1 MRVRVLLKFAK
12 ILMLSR
18 LRNTRRSFLSDS
30 ITNRPILIALIGS
43 IMFAAGLGFG
53 TATVSFLRGAG
64 ASPADIGQIVE
75 TIFGGIPIFLIGF
88 FFTMGLLWEL
98 NASSESESA
107 DSINWLPISP
117 SEYVFAST
125 LSTTYTY
132 SPLVLVTVGYS
143 LPIGILTGNV
153 SAFLVLVIASVV
165 AAFIGSVTVEILR
178 SLLARASTAFNKI
191 GGRLMILLR
200 ILGIVLILL
209 FTQTLFSGFLII
221 RIINSVS
228 SANAATIL
236 VPLLWPT
243 LSITSILRS
252 NFLSSVY
259 FLLLSFGFLAVLA
272 SSALALRSKFWV
284 STPPSFHFSSTGTIS
299 GVSRLRKIGVS
310 VVSLALVRREIR
322 SATRRKEVVRLM
334 AIPIILP
341 VMISFPALFSPAP
354 TTSVASG
361 LISPLFLA
369 VPLLFG
375 VGLGTLFLGMTSIGQ
390 EGKRLWNL
398 SSLPLEAE
406 AVVTS
411 KILFTSLI
419 STIGLVLGLGLTVLF
434 FQVSILDALTFIAVG
449 ITLVLGEAS
458 LGVAIGSRYPDFSDG
473 PRPRFVT
480 IIGSIIGAF
489 LGVMMMLLMSL
500 PLLFLLL
507 ARVFLLLPFSLQLS
521 FLLGGMLGLIFARI
535 SYSVSIRSVEG
546 ILRELPN

>member
-1 MRVRVLLKFAK
+1 MRFHVLLKFAK

-18 LRNTRRSFLSDS
+18 LRNTRSSFLSNS

-43 IMFAAGLGFG
+43 MMFIAGVGFG
-53 TATVSFLRGAG
+53 IATISFLRGAG

-107 DSINWLPISP
+107 DAINWLPISP

-125 LSTTYTY
+125 LSTAYTY

-143 LPIGILTGNV
+143 LPIGILTGNT
-153 SAFLVLVIASVV
+153 SAFLILVVASVI

-178 SLLARASTAFNKI
+178 SLLARASTAFNKV
-191 GGRLMILLR
+191 GGRSMIVLR
-200 ILGIVLILL
+200 ILGIILILL
-209 FTQTLFSGFLII
+209 FAQTLFSGFLII
-221 RIINSVS
+221 RIINTVS

-252 NFLSSVY
+252 NTLSSV
-259 FLLLSFGFLAVLA
+259 FFMTLSLGFLAALA
-272 SSALALRSKFWV
+272 STALALRSKFWV
-284 STPPSFHFSSTGTIS
+284 STPPSFHFSNKGRIS

-310 VVSLALVRREIR
+310 AVSLALVRREIR

-341 VMISFPALFSPAP
+341 VMISFPAIFSPAP
-354 TTSVASG
+354 TTGAQSS

-398 SSLPLEAE
+398 SSLPIEAGTI
-406 AVVTS
+406 VTS

-419 STIGLVLGLGLTVLF
+419 STIGLVLGLGLTVFF

-449 ITLVLGEAS
+449 ITLVLAEAS

-480 IIGSIIGAF
+480 IMGSVLGAF
-489 LGVMMMLLMSL
+489 LGVVMMLLMSL

-521 FLLGGMLGLIFARI
+521 FFLGGMLGLIFARI
-535 SYSVSIRSVEG
+535 SYSLSIRSVDA